1 MQSRAAIRY
10 AKAMYDIANEENSI
24 NEVYKDMNF
33 INELNSDSLDFKN
46 LLSNSQINFQDKKKL
61 ILSLIKQSN
70 ALTEKL
76 IDLLIHNKRVKII
89 GDIASSFIQ
98 LYNKNNNIKEATIIT
113 ASPINNDLESKILSM
128 INIKDAKSVNLTN
141 VVNPNIIGG
150 FIIRFDGK
158 EYNASVK
165 QNLNNLKTELTN

>member
-10 AKAMYDIANEENSI
+10 AKAMYDIANEENSV
-24 NEVYKDMNF
+24 NEVYKDMKF
-33 INELNSDSLDFKN
+33 INELNSGSLDFKN

-70 ALTEKL
+70 SLTEKL

-89 GDIASSFIQ
+89 GDIASSFVQ
-98 LYNKNNNIKEATIIT
+98 LYNKHNNIKEATIIT
-113 ASPINNDLESKILSM
+113 ASSINNELESKILSM

-165 QNLNNLKTELTN
+165 QNLNNLKKELTN

>member
-33 INELNSDSLDFKN
+33 INELSSGSLDFKN

-61 ILSLIKQSN
+61 ILSLINQSN

-98 LYNKNNNIKEATIIT
+98 LYNKHNNIKEATIIT
-113 ASPINNDLESKILSM
+113 ASPINNQLESKILSM

>member
-33 INELNSDSLDFKN
+33 INELNSGSLDFKN

-70 ALTEKL
+70 DLTEKL
-76 IDLLIHNKRVKII
+76 IGLLIHNKRVKII

-98 LYNKNNNIKEATIIT
+98 LYNKHNNIKEATIIT